1 MAVRSAARAAACFKP
16 KTYRY
21 VKRLLDL
28 GISLLVTAVGAI
40 PVAMTCMVIRLES
53 TGAPLLRLDRVGR
66 DGVPFGMYKLRTM
79 YEDAEERIEGYL
91 TPDQLA
97 EWEAEHKVDDDPRIT
112 KVGRFLRKTSLDEF
126 PQFLNVILGDMSI
139 VGPRPVTEEELE
151 RYGDD
156 VDTVLS
162 VRPGVTGYWQA
173 FARNDAT
180 WESGE
185 RQEMEM
191 HYVLHI
197 TPAFDARIILKTFG
211 AISGLTGK

>member
-1 MAVRSAARAAACFKP
+1 MTPKGSACCYTPRS
-16 KTYRY
+16 YRY
-21 VKRLLDL
+21 FKRAFDI
-28 GISLLVTAVGAI
+28 GTSVLVAVVSVI
-40 PVAMTCMVIRLES
+40 PVAATCLAIRIES
-53 TGAPLLRLDRVGR
+53 SGSPLLRLPRVGR
-66 DGVPFGMYKLRTM
+66 NGKLFGMYKLRTM
-79 YEDAEERIEGYL
+79 YEDAEDRIEGYL
-91 TPDQLA
+91 SPEQLQ
-97 EWEAEHKVDDDPRIT
+97 EWEAEHKVEDDPRIT
-112 KVGRFLRKTSLDEF
+112 RVGRFLRKTSLDEF

-162 VRPGVTGYWQA
+162 ARPGVTGYWQA

-185 RQEMEM
+185 RQQMEL

-197 TPAFDARIILKTFG
+197 SPQFDVRIILKTFG
-211 AISGLTGK
+211 AIFNLTGK